1 LPALLAI
8 KLNIICLTIKI
19 YWIMI
24 TKKNVNKLQNAVI
37 KENASNLVGAVK
49 LYNALF
55 ANGSDLKA
63 VCKSLEI
70 PLESATKVAALA
82 KDKKRLVTV
91 CSQMLP
97 KVGDTFI
104 KFTLYSKVYKDNKV
118 DKEKGIEA
126 KAADWCADNV
136 VYGSEYK
143 PFGFAT
149 AETLETKSSAKWI
162 VKETD
167 EYKSTYVAV
176 KIKSYSIRTVAKCVS
191 EYLAHESNQ
200 Q

>member
-1 LPALLAI
+1 
-8 KLNIICLTIKI
+8 
-19 YWIMI
+19 MI

-37 KENASNLVGAVK
+37 KENASNLTGAVK
-49 LYNALF
+49 LYSALF
-55 ANGSDLKA
+55 ANGADLKA
-63 VCKSLEI
+63 LCKTLEV
-70 PLESATKVAALA
+70 PAEYAVKVATLA
-82 KDKKRLVTV
+82 KDKKRLVAV

-97 KVGDTFI
+97 KVGDTFV
-104 KFTLYSKVYKDNKV
+104 KYSLYSKVYKDNKV
-118 DKEKGIEA
+118 DKERGFEA
-126 KAADWCADNV
+126 KTADWCSDNV
-136 VYGSEYK
+136 VYGGEYK

-167 EYKSTYVAV
+167 EYKATYVAV

>member
-1 LPALLAI
+1 
-8 KLNIICLTIKI
+8 
-19 YWIMI
+19 MI

-37 KENASNLVGAVK
+37 KENAANLVGAVK

-55 ANGSDLKA
+55 ANGADLKV
-63 VCKSLEI
+63 VCKALEI
-70 PLESATKVAALA
+70 PVEYAIKVAALA
-82 KDKKRLVTV
+82 KDKKQLVAV

-97 KVGDTFI
+97 KVGDTFV
-104 KFTLYSKVYKDNKV
+104 KFVLYSKVYKDNKV

-126 KAADWCADNV
+126 KTADWCADNV

-143 PFGFAT
+143 PFGFST
-149 AETLETKSSAKWI
+149 AEALETKKSAKWLI
-162 VKETD
+162 KETD
-167 EYKSTYVAV
+167 ENKATYVAV

>member
-1 LPALLAI
+1 
-8 KLNIICLTIKI
+8 
-19 YWIMI
+19 MI
-24 TKKNVNKLQNAVI
+24 TKKNINKLQNAVI

-55 ANGSDLKA
+55 ANGADLKSI
-63 VCKSLEI
+63 CKTLEI
-70 PLESATKVAALA
+70 PSEYAVRVATLA
-82 KDKKRLVTV
+82 KDKKRLVAV

-97 KVGDTFI
+97 KVGDTFV
-104 KFTLYSKVYKDNKV
+104 KFSLYSKVYKDNKA

-126 KAADWCADNV
+126 KTADWCAENV

-143 PFGFAT
+143 AFGFTT
-149 AETLETKSSAKWI
+149 AKSLETKKSAKWL

-167 EYKSTYVAV
+167 EYKATYVAAR
-176 KIKSYSIRTVAKCVS
+176 IKSYSIRTVAKCVS
-191 EYLAHESNQ
+191 EYLSHESNQ

>member
-1 LPALLAI
+1 
-8 KLNIICLTIKI
+8 
-19 YWIMI
+19 MI
-24 TKKNVNKLQNAVI
+24 TKKNANKLQNAVI
-37 KENASNLVGAVK
+37 KENAANLVGVIK

-55 ANGSDLKA
+55 ANGADLKA
-63 VCKSLEI
+63 ICKALEI
-70 PLESATKVAALA
+70 PAEYAVKVAALA
-82 KDKKRLVTV
+82 KDKKRLVAV

-97 KVGDTFI
+97 KVDNTFV
-104 KFTLYSKVYKDNKV
+104 KYALYSKAYKDTNA

-126 KAADWCADNV
+126 KTADWCAENV

-143 PFGFAT
+143 AFGFTT
-149 AETLETKSSAKWI
+149 AESLENKNKKSTKWL

>member
-1 LPALLAI
+1 
-8 KLNIICLTIKI
+8 
-19 YWIMI
+19 MI
-24 TKKNVNKLQNAVI
+24 TKKNVNKLQNYVI
-37 KENASNLVGAVK
+37 KENAANLVGAVK

-55 ANGSDLKA
+55 ANGANLK
-63 VCKSLEI
+63 VICKALEI
-70 PLESATKVAALA
+70 PVEYAIKVAALA
-82 KDKKRLVTV
+82 KDKKQLVAV

-97 KVGDTFI
+97 KVGDTFV
-104 KFTLYSKVYKDNKV
+104 KFALYSKVYKDNKV

-126 KAADWCADNV
+126 KTVDWCADNV

-143 PFGFAT
+143 PFGFST
-149 AETLETKSSAKWI
+149 AETLETKKSAKWLI
-162 VKETD
+162 KETD
-167 EYKSTYVAV
+167 EYKATYVAV

>member
-1 LPALLAI
+1 
-8 KLNIICLTIKI
+8 
-19 YWIMI
+19 MI

-37 KENASNLVGAVK
+37 KENAANLVGAVK

-55 ANGSDLKA
+55 ANGANLKV
-63 VCKSLEI
+63 VCKALEI
-70 PLESATKVAALA
+70 PFEYAIKVAALA
-82 KDKKRLVTV
+82 KDKKQLVAV

-97 KVGDTFI
+97 KVGDTFV
-104 KFTLYSKVYKDNKV
+104 KFALYSKVYKDNKV

-126 KAADWCADNV
+126 KTADWCADNV

-143 PFGFAT
+143 PFGFST
-149 AETLETKSSAKWI
+149 AETLETKKSAKWLI
-162 VKETD
+162 KETD
-167 EYKSTYVAV
+167 EYKATYVAV

>member
-1 LPALLAI
+1 
-8 KLNIICLTIKI
+8 
-19 YWIMI
+19 MI
-24 TKKNVNKLQNAVI
+24 TKKNVNKLQNTVI

-49 LYNALF
+49 SYNALF

-70 PLESATKVAALA
+70 PLEYATKVAALA

-118 DKEKGIEA
+118 DKEKGIGA
-126 KAADWCADNV
+126 KAADWCSGNV
-136 VYGSEYK
+136 VYGGEYK
-143 PFGFAT
+143 PFGFAA

-162 VKETD
+162 IKETD

>member
-1 LPALLAI
+1 
-8 KLNIICLTIKI
+8 
-19 YWIMI
+19 MI
-24 TKKNVNKLQNAVI
+24 TQQNVNKLQNAVI
-37 KENASNLVGAVK
+37 KENAANLVGAGTS
-49 LYNALF
+49 YNSLF
-55 ANGSDLKA
+55 ANGADLKA
-63 VCKSLEI
+63 ICKALEI
-70 PLESATKVAALA
+70 PAEYAVKVATLA

-97 KVGDTFI
+97 KVDDIFV
-104 KFTLYSKVYKDNKV
+104 KFTLYSKVYKDTNV

-126 KAADWCADNV
+126 KTADWCAENV

-143 PFGFAT
+143 AFGFTT
-149 AETLETKSSAKWI
+149 AESLENEKSTKWL

>member
-1 LPALLAI
+1 
-8 KLNIICLTIKI
+8 
-19 YWIMI
+19 MI

-37 KENASNLVGAVK
+37 KENAANLVGAVK

-55 ANGSDLKA
+55 VNGADLRAICKA
-63 VCKSLEI
+63 LEI
-70 PLESATKVAALA
+70 PAEYAVKVAALA
-82 KDKKRLVTV
+82 KDRKRLVAV

-97 KVGDTFI
+97 KVDDIFV
-104 KFTLYSKVYKDNKV
+104 KFTLYSKVYKDTNA
-118 DKEKGIEA
+118 DKEKGIDA
-126 KAADWCADNV
+126 KTAEWCAENV
-136 VYGSEYK
+136 AYGGEYK
-143 PFGFAT
+143 AFGFAT
-149 AETLETKSSAKWI
+149 AESLENKKSTKWL

-167 EYKSTYVAV
+167 ECKSTYVAV

>member
-1 LPALLAI
+1 
-8 KLNIICLTIKI
+8 
-19 YWIMI
+19 MI
-24 TKKNVNKLQNAVI
+24 AKKNVNKLQNAVI

-55 ANGSDLKA
+55 ANGADLKA
-63 VCKSLEI
+63 ICKTLEI
-70 PLESATKVAALA
+70 PAEYAVKVAALA

-97 KVGDTFI
+97 KVDDIFV
-104 KFTLYSKVYKDNKV
+104 KFTLYSKVYRDSKV
-118 DKEKGIEA
+118 DKEKGIKA
-126 KAADWCADNV
+126 KTADWCADNV

-149 AETLETKSSAKWI
+149 AGTLETKKSAKWL

-167 EYKSTYVAV
+167 EYKATYVAV

>member
-1 LPALLAI
+1 
-8 KLNIICLTIKI
+8 
-19 YWIMI
+19 MI

-37 KENASNLVGAVK
+37 KENASLAGAVK
-49 LYNALF
+49 MYNALF
-55 ANGSDLKA
+55 ANGSDLKV
-63 VCKSLEI
+63 VCKSLKI
-70 PLESATKVAALA
+70 PLEYATKVAALA

-118 DKEKGIEA
+118 NKEKGIEA

-167 EYKSTYVAV
+167 EHKSTYVAV

>member
-1 LPALLAI
+1 
-8 KLNIICLTIKI
+8 
-19 YWIMI
+19 MM

-37 KENASNLVGAVK
+37 KENASHLVGAVK
-49 LYNALF
+49 MYNALF
-55 ANGSDLKA
+55 SNGADLKA
-63 VCKSLEI
+63 ICKALEI
-70 PLESATKVAALA
+70 PAEYAVKVAALA
-82 KDKKRLVTV
+82 KDKKRLVAV

-97 KVGDTFI
+97 KVGDTFV
-104 KFTLYSKVYKDNKV
+104 KFSLYSKVYKDNKV
-118 DKEKGIEA
+118 DKERGIEA
-126 KAADWCADNV
+126 KAADDV

-143 PFGFAT
+143 RFGFAT
-149 AETLETKSSAKWI
+149 PEKLETKSSAKWI

-176 KIKSYSIRTVAKCVS
+176 KIKYYSIRTVAKCVS

>member
-1 LPALLAI
+1 
-8 KLNIICLTIKI
+8 
-19 YWIMI
+19 MI

-37 KENASNLVGAVK
+37 KENAANLVGAVK

-55 ANGSDLKA
+55 ANGANLKV
-63 VCKSLEI
+63 VCKALEI
-70 PLESATKVAALA
+70 PFEYAIKVAALT
-82 KDKKRLVTV
+82 KDKKQLVAV

-104 KFTLYSKVYKDNKV
+104 KFALYSKVYKDNKV

-126 KAADWCADNV
+126 KTADWCADNV

-143 PFGFAT
+143 PFGFST
-149 AETLETKSSAKWI
+149 AETLETKKSAKWLI
-162 VKETD
+162 KETD
-167 EYKSTYVAV
+167 EYKATYVAV

>member
-1 LPALLAI
+1 
-8 KLNIICLTIKI
+8 
-19 YWIMI
+19 MI

-37 KENASNLVGAVK
+37 KENAANLAGAVK

-55 ANGSDLKA
+55 ANGADLKV
-63 VCKSLEI
+63 VCKALEI
-70 PLESATKVAALA
+70 PFEYAIKVAALA
-82 KDKKRLVTV
+82 KDKKRLVAV

-97 KVGDTFI
+97 KVGDTFVM
-104 KFTLYSKVYKDNKV
+104 FALYSKVYKDNKV

-126 KAADWCADNV
+126 KTADWCADNV

-143 PFGFAT
+143 PFGFST
-149 AETLETKSSAKWI
+149 AETLETKKSAKWLI
-162 VKETD
+162 KETD
-167 EYKSTYVAV
+167 EYKATYVAV

>member
-1 LPALLAI
+1 
-8 KLNIICLTIKI
+8 
-19 YWIMI
+19 M
-24 TKKNVNKLQNAVI
+24 
-37 KENASNLVGAVK
+37 
-49 LYNALF
+49 
-55 ANGSDLKA
+55 
-63 VCKSLEI
+63 
-70 PLESATKVAALA
+70 
-82 KDKKRLVTV
+82 

-97 KVGDTFI
+97 KVDNTFV
-104 KFTLYSKVYKDNKV
+104 KFALYSKVYKDNKV

-126 KAADWCADNV
+126 KISDWCAENV
-136 VYGSEYK
+136 VYGNEYK

>member
-1 LPALLAI
+1 
-8 KLNIICLTIKI
+8 
-19 YWIMI
+19 MI

-55 ANGSDLKA
+55 ANGADLKA
-63 VCKSLEI
+63 ISKALEI
-70 PLESATKVAALA
+70 PAEYAVKVAALA
-82 KDKKRLVTV
+82 KDKKRLVAV
-91 CSQMLP
+91 CSQILP
-97 KVGDTFI
+97 KVGDTFV
-104 KFTLYSKVYKDNKV
+104 KFSLYSKVYKDNKV

-136 VYGSEYK
+136 VYGGEYK

-149 AETLETKSSAKWI
+149 AETLETKSAKWI

-191 EYLAHESNQ
+191 EYLAHESTQ

>member
-1 LPALLAI
+1 
-8 KLNIICLTIKI
+8 
-19 YWIMI
+19 MI

-37 KENASNLVGAVK
+37 KENAANLVGAVK

-55 ANGSDLKA
+55 ANGADLKV
-63 VCKSLEI
+63 VCKALEI
-70 PLESATKVAALA
+70 PFEYAIKVAALA
-82 KDKKRLVTV
+82 KDKKQLVAV

-97 KVGDTFI
+97 KVGDTFV
-104 KFTLYSKVYKDNKV
+104 KFALYSKVYKDNKV

-126 KAADWCADNV
+126 KTADWCADNV
-136 VYGSEYK
+136 VYGNEYK
-143 PFGFAT
+143 PFGFST
-149 AETLETKSSAKWI
+149 AETLETKKSAKWLI
-162 VKETD
+162 KETD
-167 EYKSTYVAV
+167 EHKATYVAV

>member
-1 LPALLAI
+1 
-8 KLNIICLTIKI
+8 
-19 YWIMI
+19 MI

-55 ANGSDLKA
+55 TNRADLKA
-63 VCKSLEI
+63 ICKALEI
-70 PLESATKVAALA
+70 PAEYAVKVAALA
-82 KDKKRLVTV
+82 KDKKRLVAV

-97 KVGDTFI
+97 KVDDTFV
-104 KFTLYSKVYKDNKV
+104 KFALYSRVYKDNKV
-118 DKEKGIEA
+118 DKEKT
-126 KAADWCADNV
+126 ADWCAENV
-136 VYGSEYK
+136 VYGGEYK
-143 PFGFAT
+143 SFGFST
-149 AETLETKSSAKWI
+149 AETLETKKSAKWL

-167 EYKSTYVAV
+167 EYKATYVAV

>member
-1 LPALLAI
+1 
-8 KLNIICLTIKI
+8 
-19 YWIMI
+19 MI
-24 TKKNVNKLQNAVI
+24 TKKNVNKLQNAFI
-37 KENASNLVGAVK
+37 KENAANLVGAIK

-55 ANGSDLKA
+55 SNGADLKA
-63 VCKSLEI
+63 ICKALEI
-70 PLESATKVAALA
+70 PAEYAVKVATLA

-97 KVGDTFI
+97 KVDDIFV
-104 KFTLYSKVYKDNKV
+104 KFTLYSKVYKDTNV

-126 KAADWCADNV
+126 KTADWCAENV

-143 PFGFAT
+143 AFGFTT
-149 AETLETKSSAKWI
+149 AESLETKKSTKWLI
-162 VKETD
+162 KETD
-167 EYKSTYVAV
+167 EYKATYVAV

>member
-1 LPALLAI
+1 
-8 KLNIICLTIKI
+8 
-19 YWIMI
+19 MI

-55 ANGSDLKA
+55 SNGVDLKA
-63 VCKSLEI
+63 ICKALEI
-70 PLESATKVAALA
+70 PAEYAVKVATLA

-97 KVGDTFI
+97 KVDDIFV
-104 KFTLYSKVYKDNKV
+104 KFTLYSKVYKDTNV

-149 AETLETKSSAKWI
+149 AETLETKKSAKWL

-167 EYKSTYVAV
+167 EYKATYVAV

>member
-1 LPALLAI
+1 
-8 KLNIICLTIKI
+8 
-19 YWIMI
+19 MI

-37 KENASNLVGAVK
+37 KENAANLVGAVK

-55 ANGSDLKA
+55 ANGADLKV
-63 VCKSLEI
+63 VCKALEI
-70 PLESATKVAALA
+70 PVEYAIKVAALA
-82 KDKKRLVTV
+82 KDKKQLVAV

-97 KVGDTFI
+97 KVGDTFV
-104 KFTLYSKVYKDNKV
+104 KFALYSKVYKDNKV

-126 KAADWCADNV
+126 KTADWCADNV

-143 PFGFAT
+143 PFGFST
-149 AETLETKSSAKWI
+149 AETLETKKSAKWLI
-162 VKETD
+162 KETD
-167 EYKSTYVAV
+167 GYKATYVAV

>member
-1 LPALLAI
+1 
-8 KLNIICLTIKI
+8 
-19 YWIMI
+19 MI

-37 KENASNLVGAVK
+37 KENAANLVGAVK
-49 LYNALF
+49 LYGALF
-55 ANGSDLKA
+55 SNGSNLKA
-63 VCKSLEI
+63 ICKALEI
-70 PLESATKVAALA
+70 PAEYAVKVAALA

-97 KVGDTFI
+97 KVDDIFV
-104 KFTLYSKVYKDNKV
+104 KFTLYSKVYGDTNV
-118 DKEKGIEA
+118 NKEKGIEA
-126 KAADWCADNV
+126 KTTDWCAENV

-143 PFGFAT
+143 AFGFTT
-149 AETLETKSSAKWI
+149 AESLETKKRTKWL

-167 EYKSTYVAV
+167 EYKATYVAV
-176 KIKSYSIRTVAKCVS
+176 KIKSYSIRTIAKCVS